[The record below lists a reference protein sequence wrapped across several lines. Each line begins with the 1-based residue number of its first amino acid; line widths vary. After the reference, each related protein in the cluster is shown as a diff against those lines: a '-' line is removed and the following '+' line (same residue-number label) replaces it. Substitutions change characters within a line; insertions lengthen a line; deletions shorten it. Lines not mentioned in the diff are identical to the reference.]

1 MDIDPSNSF
10 YQELDSE
17 DLLKEH
23 GHGLVHQARLFLAA
37 NPDMRIAGLIALRDS
52 DEARPILQSLP
63 AEQRQADVLSTL
75 VARRGFE
82 AALTQRWGTQPWLEE
97 AGQPQQV
104 LPVVVATRDG
114 HRFGFF
120 DLRDRAASAGD
131 AGSHHE

>member
-1 MDIDPSNSF
+1 MNGDSPDSF
-10 YQELDSE
+10 FQELDSE

-23 GHGLVHQARLFLAA
+23 GHSLVHQARLFLAA

-52 DEARPILQSLP
+52 EEARPLLEALP
-63 AEQRQADVLSTL
+63 AGQRQPDALRTL

-82 AALTQRWGTQPWLEE
+82 AALIKRWGTQPWLEE
-97 AGQPQQV
+97 PGQPQQV

-120 DLRDRAASAGD
+120 DLRDRDARASG
-131 AGSHHE
+131 AGSHPL